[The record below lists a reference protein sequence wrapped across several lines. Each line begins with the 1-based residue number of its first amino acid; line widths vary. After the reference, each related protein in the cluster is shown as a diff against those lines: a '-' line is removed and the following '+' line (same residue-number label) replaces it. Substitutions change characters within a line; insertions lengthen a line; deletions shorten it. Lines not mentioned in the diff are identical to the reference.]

1 MAAPTPANTPHTGA
15 QSTTP
20 EHVVLDMATL
30 CMQELRL
37 PPVTETRRTRGRTLR
52 ADPADPAAHRTLPA
66 LRLGQGASA
75 FQGVAATAPSSYTS

>member
-30 CMQELRL
+30 GMQELRL

-52 ADPADPAAHRTLPA
+52 ADPADPADRTLPA

-75 FQGVAATAPSSYTS
+75 FQGVAAIAPSSYTS